1 MYMYAYLRPY
11 IRCIGRKWLYIRKIL
26 GVHENAYMPN
36 PESDPTV
43 FWLNSANRK
52 TVQAL
57 TFAHAARARQA
68 SHKMH

>member
-1 MYMYAYLRPY
+1 
-11 IRCIGRKWLYIRKIL
+11 
-26 GVHENAYMPN
+26 MPN

-43 FWLNSANRK
+43 FWLNFANRK

-68 SHKMH
+68 PHKMH